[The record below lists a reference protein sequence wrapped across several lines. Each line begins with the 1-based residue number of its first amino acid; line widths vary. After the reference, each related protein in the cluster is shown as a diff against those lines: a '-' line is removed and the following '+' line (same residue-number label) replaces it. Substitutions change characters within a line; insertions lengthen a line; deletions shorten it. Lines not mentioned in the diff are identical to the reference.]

1 MHRWIMAMLL
11 VTGAA
16 TAQTIDMRVA
26 SCATARSEG
35 APPVAS
41 LALVLAGR
49 SAAANGPLRYAPA
62 HVEAIGAAITTRCE
76 DAAAAALRLADI
88 AAAVPMPPPSDADRN
103 IATMT
108 CMGLGQ
114 IWRSEARRLVPFLAG
129 SRMDVLDRAAFDR
142 IGEGLPRACRENG
155 SGERPVLDVL
165 GGLG

>member
-1 MHRWIMAMLL
+1 MRRWITAMLL
-11 VTGAA
+11 VTAAA
-16 TAQTIDMRVA
+16 TAQTLDMRVA
-26 SCATARSEG
+26 SCANARSEG

-49 SAAANGPLRYAPA
+49 TAAANGPLRYAPA
-62 HVEAIGAAITTRCE
+62 HVEAITAALNARCD
-76 DAAAAALRLADI
+76 DAASAAQRLADI
-88 AAAVPMPPPSDADRN
+88 AAAVPMPPPSEGDRH

-129 SRMDVLDRAAFDR
+129 SHLDLVDRAAFDR

-155 SGERPVLDVL
+155 ARERPVMEVL
-165 GGLG
+165 RGLG